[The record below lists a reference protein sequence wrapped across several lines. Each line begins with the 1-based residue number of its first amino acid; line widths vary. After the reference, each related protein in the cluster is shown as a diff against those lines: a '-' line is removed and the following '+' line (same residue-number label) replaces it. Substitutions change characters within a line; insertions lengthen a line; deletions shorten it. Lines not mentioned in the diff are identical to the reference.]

1 MPQYQVKAGD
11 TLSQIA
17 AAHQVSVSELQ
28 AENTFITDPDH
39 IEAGW
44 RLSIPAGRPESG
56 PALPPAQSANDSST
70 DDVECSACQLEYVAF
85 LHVTEDTETVYALTQ
100 AQLDEVDAE
109 VSTLH
114 APLKELKQAEAG
126 SVDDIPAAREAAW
139 NQLKELGA
147 LPRPKESTTAEDLL
161 TEYEAR
167 WTQENQELE
176 RQERRLHRIKWEI
189 GQIRSQI
196 LLPAQQRPLDSPRDQ
211 LSLKVFTTLCV
222 ELEGQQP
229 TVEAIVE
236 AQKLARQR
244 ARTNRDNL
252 EKRLKML
259 RAALE
264 AEIRYRVAT
273 SSSDVSQTQKAQL
286 QTESEELKQ
295 ATAWP
300 NFISESDMNEL
311 VQRQQR
317 LNELEEETTPVMDQ
331 VRHYMGQATV
341 AVFLWNLI
349 DREEFE
355 ASRKKNE
362 ELKRL
367 IEEQEAMLQRL
378 VETSPP
384 HTVDVV
390 AKPQMDTM
398 PSRPIVEVKHTAA
411 GGYRY
416 MRRQVLAQIRQNWR
430 PLKMADVR
438 AAMTSGDFK
447 RALGEAGD
455 SLKTEQSLK
464 LKLAEWKSSDNNFF
478 NQLEVEL
485 FKEHTE
491 SEDGRFSADA
501 EAQMFRFASQAGLE
515 AVYNPSKGEAYIGGK
530 LEGSYSLLQG
540 QASLGAQL
548 PGPDGFK
555 LELDYIDGQGA
566 QKTLEC
572 GYIRA
577 DAEYKIQGFAGAC
590 ASLSAQA
597 RVSSDTGQVG
607 LSGETHGEAFAG
619 ASLSNEASF
628 GVKWKAAYAEV
639 LADQNAGTT
648 ANEDQQAVDD
658 AFKSLLDVKPE
669 FAVSAGIGAAFDFS
683 VGMVESKVVLY
694 LKGHL
699 VLGAGG
705 GGGVGAELNVQQLW
719 ELVKFIRWSL
729 ERSDFRFLEW
739 IEETA
744 FEHITFLLKV
754 FAVSSEDFEAVME
767 QGAEQMDI
775 LWERLTT
782 ADTKVRDT
790 AQKVLQHNQLSQL
803 TPPAKAALLTILVE
817 DSSALLGFEDP
828 YRAIGA
834 EAAIKILETVRSHRE
849 LVEILRRMGNEEGKG
864 SFVDFKRN
872 FSKLIRQR
880 LFNSAQADRTFRWL
894 EGLYS

>member
-28 AENTFITDPDH
+28 AENSFITDPDH
-39 IEAGW
+39 IETGW
-44 RLSIPAGRPESG
+44 RLSIPASRPESG

-85 LHVTEDTETVYALTQ
+85 LHVTEETETVYALTQ

-126 SVDDIPAAREAAW
+126 SVDDIPTAREAAW

-167 WTQENQELE
+167 WTRENQELE
-176 RQERRLHRIKWEI
+176 RQERRLRRIEWEI
-189 GQIRSQI
+189 GQIRNQI
-196 LLPAQQRPLDSPRDQ
+196 LLPAQQRPLESPRDQ

-317 LNELEEETTPVMDQ
+317 LNELEEETTPFMDQ

-349 DREEFE
+349 DREEVE

-447 RALGEAGD
+447 RALGEAREG
-455 SLKTEQSLK
+455 LKTEQSLK
-464 LKLAEWKSSDNNFF
+464 LKFAEWKSSDNNFF
-478 NQLEVEL
+478 NQLEIEL

-515 AVYNPSKGEAYIGGK
+515 AAYNPSKGEAYIGGK

-540 QASLGAQL
+540 QASLSAQL
-548 PGPDGFK
+548 PGPEGTE
-555 LELDYIDGQGA
+555 LELRYIDGQGGE
-566 QKTLEC
+566 KTLKC

-597 RVSSDTGQVG
+597 RVSSDTGEVG

-639 LADQNAGTT
+639 LSDQNAGTT
-648 ANEDQQAVDD
+648 ANEDQHAVDD

-669 FAVSAGIGAAFDFS
+669 LAVSAGIGAAFDFS

-739 IEETA
+739 IEDTA
-744 FEHITFLLKV
+744 FEYVSFLLQLYS
-754 FAVSSEDFEAVME
+754 AGDIPFEQLVGRTSDVLNEA
-767 QGAEQMDI
+767 
-775 LWERLTT
+775 WEALVTPDT
-782 ADTKVRDT
+782 AVRDT
-790 AQKVLQHNQLSQL
+790 GERILASSDVDQL
-803 TPPAKAALLTILVE
+803 TPSAKAQILNTLIQ
-817 DSSALLGFEDP
+817 DSSAILSYKDT
-828 YRAIGA
+828 YREIGLKA
-834 EAAIKILETVRSHRE
+834 SIKVLETVNNHRE
-849 LVEILRRMGNEEGKG
+849 FIEILRRMGSPDRKG
-864 SFVDFKRN
+864 TFSTLKRN
-872 FSKLIRQR
+872 YSKLILQG
-880 LFNSAQADRTFRWL
+880 LFNSSESDRTERWL
-894 EGLYS
+894 SSIYS